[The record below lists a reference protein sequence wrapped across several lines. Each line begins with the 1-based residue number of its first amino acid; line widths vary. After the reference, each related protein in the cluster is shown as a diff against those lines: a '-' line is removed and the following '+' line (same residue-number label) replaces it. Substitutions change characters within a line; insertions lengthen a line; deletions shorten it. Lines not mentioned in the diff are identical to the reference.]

1 MEEDKKIEIYTGDSL
16 SNTIPTSNTEE
27 IVTTSYKPTEAE
39 SLRLQAQA
47 DQEEKAAIDRNKL
60 KDEEKGLYG
69 SLSDFGSYVGKSLK
83 NFATEFPNKVEEAY
97 NDPKRR
103 FALMLSLKTLDE
115 ASRYKPL
122 TEARS
127 PLGQIA
133 KNVTDVI
140 SEDIALKQ
148 KTRKLDIEEVK
159 ATAAL
164 KKALQG
170 PNRMYASPAEKAM
183 EKDIENFQKA
193 EDIRLAG
200 KNVLEQRFDLMRSA
214 ATKGQTLPTGLV
226 EDALLPIKEVLLF
239 LKPEDRNK
247 YDQLISDYTGK
258 DISRMSLQDQ
268 VTFQQ
273 QLNSLTTQAAIAYA
287 KNLYP
292 VSEKDLEQL
301 FKGFGSGRLTG
312 EALTRLIASQKATDE
327 FADLN
332 ATTYFDLIKKDPGN
346 LQAKIDAR
354 KIVESQLKTQNEK
367 LVNPEILKKLYGI
380 DDPKQAS
387 NFQLSTAKYYSQIA
401 PTVPRDKDINLYS
414 SIKESREKDVI
425 QQKQIGDQIL
435 REFNQSR
442 KTVK

>member
-1 MEEDKKIEIYTGDSL
+1 MEEDKKIEVYTGDSL
-16 SNTIPTSNTEE
+16 SNTIPTSNIQEGTVLTGED
-27 IVTTSYKPTEAE
+27 A
-39 SLRLQAQA
+39 LRSQVQA
-47 DQEEKAAIDRNKL
+47 DQETQAAVERNKT
-60 KDEEKGLYG
+60 EENKGLTG
-69 SLSDFGSYVGKSLK
+69 TLSDFGNYVGKSLK
-83 NFATEFPNKVEEAY
+83 NFATEFPNKIEETY

-103 FALMLSLKTLDE
+103 FALMLSLKTIDE

-140 SEDIALKQ
+140 SEDVAQRQ
-148 KTRKLDIEEVK
+148 KTRKLDIEDIK

-164 KKALQG
+164 MKAKQG

-183 EKDIENFQKA
+183 EKDIENFQKT
-193 EDIRLAG
+193 EDIRLG
-200 KNVLEQRFDLMRSA
+200 SKNVLEQRFNLMQAA

-226 EDALLPIKEVLLF
+226 EDALLPVKEVLLY
-239 LKPEDRNK
+239 LKPEDKNRYEK
-247 YDQLISDYTGK
+247 LLTDYTGK
-258 DISRMSLQDQ
+258 DINRMSLQDQ

-273 QLNSLTTQAAIAYA
+273 ELNSLTTQAAIGYA

-332 ATTYFDLIKKDPGN
+332 AKTYFDLIKKDPGN
-346 LQAKIDAR
+346 LQAKLDAR
-354 KIVESQLKTQNEK
+354 KIVEFQLKEQNEK
-367 LVNPEILKKLYGI
+367 LANPETLKKLYGI
-380 DDPKQAS
+380 DDPKQAT
-387 NFQLSTAKYYSQIA
+387 NFQLSTAKYYKEIS
-401 PTVPRDKDINLYS
+401 PTIPKDKDINLYS
-414 SIKESREKDVI
+414 SIRENREKDVI

-435 REFNQSR
+435 KEFNQSR
-442 KTVK
+442 KPVK

>member
-1 MEEDKKIEIYTGDSL
+1 MEDDKKIEVYTGDSL
-16 SNTIPTSNTEE
+16 SNTIPTSVVLSGEEALRSDNQARQEEQAAVERNKTEE
-27 IVTTSYKPTEAE
+27 
-39 SLRLQAQA
+39 
-47 DQEEKAAIDRNKL
+47 D
-60 KDEEKGLYG
+60 KGFFG

-140 SEDIALKQ
+140 AEDVALKQ

-183 EKDIENFQKA
+183 EKDIENFQKT
-193 EDIRLAG
+193 EDVRLAG
-200 KNVLEQRFDLMRSA
+200 KNVLEQRFDLMRAA

-226 EDALLPIKEVLLF
+226 EDALLPVKEVLLY

-247 YDQLISDYTGK
+247 YEVTVDEKKYNVYIYTC
-258 DISRMSLQDQ
+258 L
-268 VTFQQ
+268 
-273 QLNSLTTQAAIAYA
+273 
-287 KNLYP
+287 
-292 VSEKDLEQL
+292 
-301 FKGFGSGRLTG
+301 
-312 EALTRLIASQKATDE
+312 
-327 FADLN
+327 
-332 ATTYFDLIKKDPGN
+332 
-346 LQAKIDAR
+346 
-354 KIVESQLKTQNEK
+354 
-367 LVNPEILKKLYGI
+367 
-380 DDPKQAS
+380 
-387 NFQLSTAKYYSQIA
+387 
-401 PTVPRDKDINLYS
+401 
-414 SIKESREKDVI
+414 
-425 QQKQIGDQIL
+425 
-435 REFNQSR
+435 
-442 KTVK
+442 

>member
-1 MEEDKKIEIYTGDSL
+1 MEEDKKIEVYTGDSL
-16 SNTIPTSNTEE
+16 SNTIPTSNIQEGTVLTGED
-27 IVTTSYKPTEAE
+27 A
-39 SLRLQAQA
+39 LRSQVQA
-47 DQEEKAAIDRNKL
+47 DQETQAAVERNKT
-60 KDEEKGLYG
+60 EENKGLTG
-69 SLSDFGSYVGKSLK
+69 TLSDFGSYVGKSLK
-83 NFATEFPNKVEEAY
+83 NFATEFPNKIEETY

-103 FALMLSLKTLDE
+103 FALMLSLKTIDE

-140 SEDIALKQ
+140 SEDVAQRQ
-148 KTRKLDIEEVK
+148 KTRKLDIEDIK

-164 KKALQG
+164 MKAKQG

-183 EKDIENFQKA
+183 EKDIENFQKT
-193 EDIRLAG
+193 EDIRLG
-200 KNVLEQRFDLMRSA
+200 SKNVLEQRFNLMQAA

-226 EDALLPIKEVLLF
+226 EDALLPVKEVLLY
-239 LKPEDRNK
+239 LKPEDKNRYEK
-247 YDQLISDYTGK
+247 LLTDYTGK
-258 DISRMSLQDQ
+258 DINRMSLQDQ

-273 QLNSLTTQAAIAYA
+273 ELNSLTTQAAIGYA

-332 ATTYFDLIKKDPGN
+332 AKTYFDLIKKDPGN
-346 LQAKIDAR
+346 LQAKLDAR
-354 KIVESQLKTQNEK
+354 KIVEFQLKEQNEK
-367 LVNPEILKKLYGI
+367 LANPETLKKLYGI
-380 DDPKQAS
+380 DDPKQAT

-401 PTVPRDKDINLYS
+401 PTIPKDKDINLYS
-414 SIKESREKDVI
+414 SIRETREKDVI

-435 REFNQSR
+435 KEFNQSR
-442 KTVK
+442 KPVK

>member
-1 MEEDKKIEIYTGDSL
+1 MEEDKKIEVYTGDSL
-16 SNTIPTSNTEE
+16 SNTIPTSNIQEG
-27 IVTTSYKPTEAE
+27 IVLKGEDA
-39 SLRLQAQA
+39 LRSQVQA
-47 DQEEKAAIDRNKL
+47 DQETQAAVERNK
-60 KDEEKGLYG
+60 EEDKGFTG
-69 SLSDFGSYVGKSLK
+69 TLSDFGSYVGKSLK
-83 NFATEFPNKVEEAY
+83 NFATDFPNRIEETY

-103 FALMLSLKTLDE
+103 FALMLSLKTIDE

-140 SEDIALKQ
+140 SEDVAQRQ

-159 ATAAL
+159 AMASM

-170 PNRMYASPAEKAM
+170 PNRMYASPSEKAM
-183 EKDIENFQKA
+183 EKDIENFQKS
-193 EDIRLAG
+193 EDVRFTG
-200 KNVLEQRFDLMRSA
+200 KNALEARFDLMKAA

-226 EDALLPIKEVLLF
+226 QDALLPVKEVLLF
-239 LKPEDRNK
+239 LKPEDQNK
-247 YDQLISDYTGK
+247 YNQLLSDYTGK
-258 DISRMSLQDQ
+258 DINAMNMTDQ

-273 QLNSLTTQAAIAYA
+273 QLNSLTTQAAIGYA

-292 VSEKDLEQL
+292 VSEKDLDQL
-301 FKGFGSGRLTG
+301 FKGFGSGKLTG

-332 ATTYFDLIKKDPGN
+332 AKTYFDLLKKDPGN
-346 LQAKIDAR
+346 LQAKLDSR
-354 KIVESQLKTQNEK
+354 KMSEAQLKEQNEK

-380 DDPKQAS
+380 DDPKQAT
-387 NFQLSTAKYYSQIA
+387 NFQLSTAKYYKEIS
-401 PTVPRDKDINLYS
+401 PTIPKDKDINLYS
-414 SIKESREKDVI
+414 SIRETREKDVI

-435 REFNQSR
+435 KEFNQSR
-442 KTVK
+442 KPVK

>member
-1 MEEDKKIEIYTGDSL
+1 MEEDKKIEVYTGDSL
-16 SNTIPTSNTEE
+16 SNTIPTNVVLTGED
-27 IVTTSYKPTEAE
+27 A
-39 SLRLQAQA
+39 LRSQVQA
-47 DQEEKAAIDRNKL
+47 DQETQAAVERNK
-60 KDEEKGLYG
+60 EEDKGLTG
-69 SLSDFGSYVGKSLK
+69 TLSDFGSYVGKSLK
-83 NFATEFPNKVEEAY
+83 NFATEFPSKIEETY

-103 FALMLSLKTLDE
+103 FALMLSLKTIDE

-140 SEDIALKQ
+140 AEDTAQRQ
-148 KTRKLDIEEVK
+148 KTRKLDIEDIK

-164 KKALQG
+164 KKALAG
-170 PNRMYASPAEKAM
+170 PTRMYASPTEKAL
-183 EKDIENFQKA
+183 EKDIEDFQKSEA
-193 EDIRLAG
+193 IRLPQ
-200 KNVLEQRFDLMRSA
+200 KNVLEQRFNLLLNA
-214 ATKGQTLPTGLV
+214 ASKGQTLPTGLV
-226 EDALLPIKEVLLF
+226 EDALLPIKEVLLY
-239 LKPEDRNK
+239 LKPEDRNL
-247 YDQLISDYTGK
+247 YDKLITDYTGK
-258 DISRMSLQDQ
+258 DINKMSLQDQ

-273 QLNSLTTQAAIAYA
+273 QLNSLTTQAAIGYA

-327 FADLN
+327 FADVN
-332 ATTYFDLIKKDPGN
+332 AKNYFDIVTKEPGN
-346 LQAKIDAR
+346 LQARLKAQ
-354 KIVESQLKTQNEK
+354 KESESQLKAQNEK
-367 LVNPEILKKLYGI
+367 LVNPEILKKLYNI
-380 DDPKQAS
+380 DDPKQAT
-387 NFQLSTAKYYSQIA
+387 NFQLSTAKYYNQIA

-425 QQKQIGDQIL
+425 QQKQIGEQIL
-435 REFNQSR
+435 KEYNQSR

>member
-1 MEEDKKIEIYTGDSL
+1 MEEDKKIEVYTGDSL
-16 SNTIPTSNTEE
+16 SNTIPTSVVLSGED
-27 IVTTSYKPTEAE
+27 A
-39 SLRLQAQA
+39 LRSQVQA
-47 DQEEKAAIDRNKL
+47 DQETQAAVERNKT
-60 KDEEKGLYG
+60 EEDKGLTG
-69 SLSDFGSYVGKSLK
+69 TLADFGSYVGKSLK
-83 NFATEFPNKVEEAY
+83 NFATEFPNKIEETY

-103 FALMLSLKTLDE
+103 FALMLSLKTIDE

-140 SEDIALKQ
+140 AEDTAQRQ
-148 KTRKLDIEEVK
+148 KTRKLDIEDIK

-164 KKALQG
+164 KKALAG
-170 PNRMYASPAEKAM
+170 PTRMYASPAEKAM
-183 EKDIENFQKA
+183 EKDIENFQKS
-193 EDIRLAG
+193 EDVRLAG
-200 KNVLEQRFDLMRSA
+200 KNVLEQRFDLMRAA

-226 EDALLPIKEVLLF
+226 EDALLPVKEVLLY

-247 YDQLISDYTGK
+247 YDQLITKYTGQ
-258 DISRMSLQDQ
+258 DINKMNMNDQ

-332 ATTYFDLIKKDPGN
+332 AKTYFDLIKKEPGN
-346 LQAKIDAR
+346 LQAKLDAR
-354 KIVESQLKTQNEK
+354 KIVESELKTQNEK
-367 LVNPEILKKLYGI
+367 LVNPETLKKLYGI
-380 DDPKQAS
+380 EDPKLAS

-435 REFNQSR
+435 KEFNQSR

>member
-1 MEEDKKIEIYTGDSL
+1 MEDDKKIEVYTGDSL
-16 SNTIPTSNTEE
+16 SNTIPTSTVLTGEE
-27 IVTTSYKPTEAE
+27 A
-39 SLRLQAQA
+39 LRSDNQAR
-47 DQEEKAAIDRNKL
+47 QEEQAAIERTK
-60 KDEEKGLYG
+60 KEEEKGFAGTLA
-69 SLSDFGSYVGKSLK
+69 DFGSYVGKSLK
-83 NFATEFPNKVEEAY
+83 NFATEFPNKIEETY

-103 FALMLSLKTLDE
+103 FALLLSLKTIDE

-140 SEDIALKQ
+140 AEDIAQRQ

-164 KKALQG
+164 KKALAG
-170 PNRMYASPAEKAM
+170 PTRMYASPAEKAM
-183 EKDIENFQKA
+183 EKDIENFQKS
-193 EDIRLAG
+193 EDVRLAG
-200 KNVLEQRFDLMRSA
+200 KNVLEQRFDLMKAA
-214 ATKGQTLPTGLV
+214 ATKGQTLPTGLI
-226 EDALLPIKEVLLF
+226 EDALLPVKEVLLY

-247 YDQLISDYTGK
+247 YDELITQYTGK
-258 DISRMSLQDQ
+258 DINKMDMKDQ

-301 FKGFGSGRLTG
+301 FKGFGSGKLTG

-332 ATTYFDLIKKDPGN
+332 AKTYFDLIKKDPGN
-346 LQAKIDAR
+346 LQAKLDAR
-354 KIVESQLKTQNEK
+354 KIVESELKIQNEK
-367 LVNPEILKKLYGI
+367 LVNPETLKKLYGI
-380 DDPKQAS
+380 EDPKLAS
-387 NFQLSTAKYYSQIA
+387 NFQLSTAKYYAQIA
-401 PTVPRDKDINLYS
+401 PTVPKDKDINLYS

>member
-16 SNTIPTSNTEE
+16 SNTFPTSVVLSGED
-27 IVTTSYKPTEAE
+27 A
-39 SLRLQAQA
+39 LRSQVQA
-47 DQEEKAAIDRNKL
+47 DQETQAAVERNKT
-60 KDEEKGLYG
+60 EEDKGLTG
-69 SLSDFGSYVGKSLK
+69 TLADFGSYVGKSLK
-83 NFATEFPNKVEEAY
+83 NFATEFPNKIEETY

-103 FALMLSLKTLDE
+103 FALMLSLKTIDE

-140 SEDIALKQ
+140 AEDTAQRQ
-148 KTRKLDIEEVK
+148 KTRKLDIEDIK

-164 KKALQG
+164 KKALAG
-170 PNRMYASPAEKAM
+170 PTRMYASPTEKAL
-183 EKDIENFQKA
+183 EKDIEDFQKSEA
-193 EDIRLAG
+193 IRLPQ
-200 KNVLEQRFDLMRSA
+200 KNVLEQRFNLLLNA
-214 ATKGQTLPTGLV
+214 ASKGQTLPTGLV
-226 EDALLPIKEVLLF
+226 EDALLPVKEVLLY

-247 YDQLISDYTGK
+247 YDQLITQYTGQ
-258 DISRMSLQDQ
+258 DINKMSLQDQ

-273 QLNSLTTQAAIAYA
+273 QLNSLTTQAAIGYA

-327 FADLN
+327 FADVN
-332 ATTYFDLIKKDPGN
+332 AKNYFDIVTKEPGN
-346 LQAKIDAR
+346 LQARLKAQKDSEA
-354 KIVESQLKTQNEK
+354 QLKAQNEK
-367 LVNPEILKKLYGI
+367 LVNPEILKKLYNI
-380 DDPKQAS
+380 DDPKQAT
-387 NFQLSTAKYYSQIA
+387 NFQLSTAKYYNQIA

-435 REFNQSR
+435 KEFNQSR
-442 KTVK
+442 KMVK

>member
-1 MEEDKKIEIYTGDSL
+1 MEEDKKIEVYTGDSL
-16 SNTIPTSNTEE
+16 SNTIPTSNIQEG
-27 IVTTSYKPTEAE
+27 IVLKGEDA
-39 SLRLQAQA
+39 LRSQVQA
-47 DQEEKAAIDRNKL
+47 DQETQAAVERNK
-60 KDEEKGLYG
+60 EEDKGFTG
-69 SLSDFGSYVGKSLK
+69 TLSDFGSYVGKSLK
-83 NFATEFPNKVEEAY
+83 NFATEFPNKIEETY

-103 FALMLSLKTLDE
+103 FALMLSLKTIDE

-122 TEARS
+122 TEARG
-127 PLGQIA
+127 PLGQFA

-140 SEDIALKQ
+140 SEDVAQRQ
-148 KTRKLDIEEVK
+148 KTRKLDIEDIK

-164 KKALQG
+164 MKAKQG

-183 EKDIENFQKA
+183 EKDIENFQKT
-193 EDIRLAG
+193 EDIRLG
-200 KNVLEQRFDLMRSA
+200 SKNVLEQRFNLMQAA

-226 EDALLPIKEVLLF
+226 EDALLPVKEVLLY
-239 LKPEDRNK
+239 LKPEDKNRYEK
-247 YDQLISDYTGK
+247 LLTDYTGK
-258 DISRMSLQDQ
+258 DINRMSLQDQ

-273 QLNSLTTQAAIAYA
+273 ELNSLTTQAAIGYA

-332 ATTYFDLIKKDPGN
+332 AKTYFDLIKKDPGN
-346 LQAKIDAR
+346 LQAKLDAR

-367 LVNPEILKKLYGI
+367 LANPETLKKLYGI
-380 DDPKQAS
+380 DDPKQAT

-401 PTVPRDKDINLYS
+401 PTIPKDKDINLYS
-414 SIKESREKDVI
+414 SIRETREKDVI

-435 REFNQSR
+435 KEFNQSR
-442 KTVK
+442 KPVK

>member
-1 MEEDKKIEIYTGDSL
+1 MEDDKKIEVYTGDSL
-16 SNTIPTSNTEE
+16 SNTIPTSVVLSGEEALRSDNQARQEEQAAVERNKTEE
-27 IVTTSYKPTEAE
+27 DKCFF
-39 SLRLQAQA
+39 
-47 DQEEKAAIDRNKL
+47 
-60 KDEEKGLYG
+60 G

-140 SEDIALKQ
+140 AEDVALKQ

-183 EKDIENFQKA
+183 EKDIENFQKT
-193 EDIRLAG
+193 EDVRLAG
-200 KNVLEQRFDLMRSA
+200 KNVLEQRFDLMRAA

-226 EDALLPIKEVLLF
+226 EDALLPVKEVLLY

-247 YDQLISDYTGK
+247 YDQLITQYTGQ
-258 DISRMSLQDQ
+258 DIHKMNMKDQ

-301 FKGFGSGRLTG
+301 FKGFGSGKLTG

-332 ATTYFDLIKKDPGN
+332 AKTYFDLIKKEPGN
-346 LQAKIDAR
+346 LQAKLDAR
-354 KIVESQLKTQNEK
+354 KIVESELKTQNEK

-380 DDPKQAS
+380 DDPKQAT

-425 QQKQIGDQIL
+425 QQKQIGEQIL
-435 REFNQSR
+435 KEYNQSR
-442 KTVK
+442 KPVK

>member
-1 MEEDKKIEIYTGDSL
+1 MEEDKKIEVYTGDSL
-16 SNTIPTSNTEE
+16 SNTIPTSNIQEDTVLKGED
-27 IVTTSYKPTEAE
+27 A
-39 SLRLQAQA
+39 LRSQVQA
-47 DQEEKAAIDRNKL
+47 DQETQAAVERNKT
-60 KDEEKGLYG
+60 EENKGLTG
-69 SLSDFGSYVGKSLK
+69 TLSDFGSYVGKSLK
-83 NFATEFPNKVEEAY
+83 NFATEFPNKIEETY

-103 FALMLSLKTLDE
+103 FALMLSLKTIDE

-140 SEDIALKQ
+140 SEDVAQRQ
-148 KTRKLDIEEVK
+148 KTRKLDIEDIK

-164 KKALQG
+164 MKAKQG

-183 EKDIENFQKA
+183 EKDIENFQKT
-193 EDIRLAG
+193 EDIRLG
-200 KNVLEQRFDLMRSA
+200 SKNVLEQRFNLMQAA

-226 EDALLPIKEVLLF
+226 EDALLPVKEVLLY
-239 LKPEDRNK
+239 LKPEDKNRYEK
-247 YDQLISDYTGK
+247 LLTDYTGK
-258 DISRMSLQDQ
+258 DINRMSLQDQ

-273 QLNSLTTQAAIAYA
+273 ELNSLTTQAAIGYA

-332 ATTYFDLIKKDPGN
+332 AKTYFDLIKKDPGN
-346 LQAKIDAR
+346 LQAKLDAR
-354 KIVESQLKTQNEK
+354 KIVESQLKEQNEK
-367 LVNPEILKKLYGI
+367 LVNPEILKKLYNI
-380 DDPKQAS
+380 DDPKQAT
-387 NFQLSTAKYYSQIA
+387 NFQLSTAKYYNQIA

-435 REFNQSR
+435 KEFNQSR

>member
-1 MEEDKKIEIYTGDSL
+1 MEEDKKIEVYTGDSL
-16 SNTIPTSNTEE
+16 SNTIPTSNIQEG
-27 IVTTSYKPTEAE
+27 IVLKGEDA
-39 SLRLQAQA
+39 LRSQVQA
-47 DQEEKAAIDRNKL
+47 DQETQAAVERNK
-60 KDEEKGLYG
+60 EEDKGFTG
-69 SLSDFGSYVGKSLK
+69 TLSDFGSYVGKSLK
-83 NFATEFPNKVEEAY
+83 NFATEFPNKIEETY

-103 FALMLSLKTLDE
+103 FALMLSLKTIDE

-140 SEDIALKQ
+140 SEDVAQRQ
-148 KTRKLDIEEVK
+148 KTRKLDIEDIK

-164 KKALQG
+164 MKAKQG

-183 EKDIENFQKA
+183 EKDIENFQKT
-193 EDIRLAG
+193 EDIRLG
-200 KNVLEQRFDLMRSA
+200 SKNVLEQRFNLMQAA

-226 EDALLPIKEVLLF
+226 EDALLPVKEVLLY
-239 LKPEDRNK
+239 LKPEDKNRYEK
-247 YDQLISDYTGK
+247 LLTDYTGK
-258 DISRMSLQDQ
+258 DINRMSLQDQ

-273 QLNSLTTQAAIAYA
+273 ELNSLTTQAAIGYA

-332 ATTYFDLIKKDPGN
+332 AKTYFDLIKKDPGN
-346 LQAKIDAR
+346 LQAKLDAR
-354 KIVESQLKTQNEK
+354 KIVEFQLKEQNEK
-367 LVNPEILKKLYGI
+367 LANPETLKKLYGI
-380 DDPKQAS
+380 DDPKQAT

-401 PTVPRDKDINLYS
+401 PTIPKDKDINLYS
-414 SIKESREKDVI
+414 SIRETREKDVI

-435 REFNQSR
+435 KEFNQSR
-442 KTVK
+442 KPVK